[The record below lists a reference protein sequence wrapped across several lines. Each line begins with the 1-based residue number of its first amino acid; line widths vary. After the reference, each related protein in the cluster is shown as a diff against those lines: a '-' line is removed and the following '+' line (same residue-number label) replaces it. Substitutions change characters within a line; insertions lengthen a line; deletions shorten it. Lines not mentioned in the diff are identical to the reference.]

1 MFSLQDAL
9 FAYAIVGMAIL
20 AGRFFRQRIALLR
33 SIYLPSS
40 IVAGVLLLVLGSQ
53 VLGAIASNAAI
64 ANGLFSEATVTVW
77 KKSPSV
83 FINVVFA
90 TLFLGERI
98 PQPAEIWRKAAP
110 QVAFGQS
117 LAWGQ
122 YVVGL
127 AIAMAILQPVFGMSP
142 IAGTLIEIGFEGGHG
157 TAGGMGGTLAEL
169 GFAEG
174 GDLALG
180 MATVGIV
187 SGVVFG
193 TALIDWGRRR
203 GDVTTPRL
211 PGSDEELEP
220 ISDESAEVRRA
231 RLRLQR
237 DLLVDPLSLNL
248 GFAGIAIAL
257 GWLLLKGLV
266 WLEAFTWGRTGFE
279 IATYV
284 PLFPFALIGGILVQV
299 VTTRLGLG
307 LLIDR
312 RLMERIAGVA
322 LDVTVVTAIA
332 SISLQVLGSKLV
344 PFAIL
349 AIAGIAWNVLFFV
362 FFARR
367 IFPDF
372 WFERGIGDLGQS
384 MGVTST
390 GILLVRMADPENKSR
405 ALESFGY
412 KQLFFEPIVG
422 GGLFTAAAP
431 SLVSRLGALP
441 VFLMCAGLLAFWLI
455 FGLVMHR
462 QQMRKMMDA

>member
-1 MFSLQDAL
+1 MVLPGAWE
-9 FAYAIVGMAIL
+9 APW
-20 AGRFFRQRIALLR
+20 R
-33 SIYLPSS
+33 SWDLPK
-40 IVAGVLLLVLGSQ
+40 
-53 VLGAIASNAAI
+53 AAI
-64 ANGLFSEATVTVW
+64 
-77 KKSPSV
+77 
-83 FINVVFA
+83 
-90 TLFLGERI
+90 
-98 PQPAEIWRKAAP
+98 WRWA
-110 QVAFGQS
+110 
-117 LAWGQ
+117 
-122 YVVGL
+122 
-127 AIAMAILQPVFGMSP
+127 
-142 IAGTLIEIGFEGGHG
+142 
-157 TAGGMGGTLAEL
+157 
-169 GFAEG
+169 
-174 GDLALG
+174 

-187 SGVVFG
+187 AGVVFG
-193 TALIDWGRRR
+193 TALVDWGRRR
-203 GDVTTPRL
+203 GDVATLRV

-220 ISDESAEVRRA
+220 LLEESAEVRRA

-248 GFAGIAIAL
+248 GFTGIAIAA

-279 IATYV
+279 VATYV
-284 PLFPFALIGGILVQV
+284 PLFPFALVGGILVQV

-441 VFLMCAGLLAFWLI
+441 VLLMCAGLLAFWLI

-462 QQMRKMMDA
+462 RQTRKMMDA